1 MIERDAS
8 AVASFGAAVP
18 LVVRASP
25 RGGRGVF
32 AGAAMAEG
40 QEVEVCPVL
49 ALQRDHIAAECA
61 AMRYFFGPESAPV
74 PDSVAM
80 KGWMIRSK
88 IGNSY
93 AKKDIEDWQPRLKA
107 QLGDLKRAAANR
119 QCFDCGACDVTWAS
133 PKLGTFLCVTCS
145 DIHRAAGAHIT
156 CVKNFSTYLWS
167 PDEVE
172 MMRTVGNRR
181 AKELYR
187 RGASLSWQP
196 QDSKE
201 RKVKLCTELYGSE
214 AVQRAVQQNIA
225 AATAG
230 GSSGSA
236 SATAATGDAADAAP
250 VEGPNWLDDWTV
262 PTVPTVPTIPVGDLL
277 DWPTP
282 KPTSPVVQ
290 HGDRQPMV
298 APALSKPVDDL
309 LDIFGAPSEPH
320 PAPRP
325 APSCSMQAERE
336 KDFWDSVNWDELLG

>member
-1 MIERDAS
+1 MNADAWQPQGLKLLPGS
-8 AVASFGAAVP
+8 VP
-18 LVVRASP
+18 HEFSSR
-25 RGGRGVF
+25 R
-32 AGAAMAEG
+32 MAEK
-40 QEVEVCPVL
+40 
-49 ALQRDHIAAECA
+49 
-61 AMRYFFGPESAPV
+61 F
-74 PDSVAM
+74 
-80 KGWMIRSK
+80 RSK

-107 QLGDLKRAAANR
+107 ELGDLKRVSANR
-119 QCFDCGACDVTWAS
+119 QCFDCGAADVTWAS

-172 MMRTVGNRR
+172 MMRAVGNRR

-225 AATAG
+225 AATAS
-230 GSSGSA
+230 GSSGSSGAAAAA
-236 SATAATGDAADAAP
+236 SAAAGYVAGADAAP
-250 VEGPNWLDDWTV
+250 VRKTQEGPNWLDDWTV
-262 PTVPTVPTIPVGDLL
+262 PTVPLPVPTVPVTGDLL
-277 DWPTP
+277 DWSTRSTP
-282 KPTSPVVQ
+282 KPSPVVQ

-298 APALSKPVDDL
+298 APASKPVDDL
-309 LDIFGAPSEPH
+309 LDIFGDAPL
-320 PAPRP
+320 APGP
-325 APSCSMQAERE
+325 VPSCGMQAERE